1 MLLGGG
7 GTLNRG
13 WMEEFPQLHSFYTKS
28 QVLEIH
34 RCAKHFK
41 VSHNKES
48 HKVEVLA
55 RIYFSIT
62 R

>member
-1 MLLGGG
+1 
-7 GTLNRG
+7 
-13 WMEEFPQLHSFYTKS
+13 MEEFPQLHSFYTKS